1 MIKWFVVFC
10 LVALLNACSSNF
22 VTDTSM
28 LDSRVAIAKELEKQQ
43 RYSEAL
49 IQWKILQTAF
59 PDDKKVNENVNR
71 IERLISEQLFSLF
84 DQLDQS
90 SNKRSQQ
97 KMRHIYLKILAL
109 QPNNKVAIEELRK
122 FEWENAFEKA
132 VEKTENIKK
141 YFAASQ
147 MKAERSIKLNKFL
160 EQGEQFSNDRKYNA
174 LLQLADKFELAYPEH
189 DKPREFR
196 LFAYIELAELKLKK
210 NDKEGAIPLFEK
222 AILIESKRK
231 KSLTKKNEELKNQL
245 AKQYL
250 TLGLKSFKSDLNKAI
265 EMFNES
271 LKYKPKNNKARQHL
285 MRATR
290 VRNNLNRIKKLN
302 ASSS

>member
-1 MIKWFVVFC
+1 
-10 LVALLNACSSNF
+10 
-22 VTDTSM
+22 
-28 LDSRVAIAKELEKQQ
+28 
-43 RYSEAL
+43 
-49 IQWKILQTAF
+49 
-59 PDDKKVNENVNR
+59 
-71 IERLISEQLFSLF
+71 
-84 DQLDQS
+84 
-90 SNKRSQQ
+90 
-97 KMRHIYLKILAL
+97 
-109 QPNNKVAIEELRK
+109 
-122 FEWENAFEKA
+122 
-132 VEKTENIKK
+132 
-141 YFAASQ
+141 
-147 MKAERSIKLNKFL
+147 
-160 EQGEQFSNDRKYNA
+160 GEQFSNDRKYNA